1 MKSTSLEYI
10 KEDIQAAVA
19 VKQYMLMDHLLL
31 QDIHNVALCC
41 VAALQRGNKILFAGN
56 GGSAADAQHLAA
68 ELVGRYKLDRPGL
81 PAMALTTDTSIL
93 TALAND
99 FGYEEVF
106 ARQLQALGKH
116 GDVFVAISTSG
127 YSPNILRAINQAISM
142 NLFVI
147 VLTGSSSGAP
157 ARESGYHY
165 CLSIPST
172 DTARIQECHI
182 MIGHIIC
189 SYIEQKMFPGAAA

>member
-1 MKSTSLEYI
+1 MKSAALEYI

-31 QDIHNVALCC
+31 QDIHSVALCC

-99 FGYEEVF
+99 FGYEEIF

-127 YSPNILRAINQAISM
+127 YSSNILRAINQAIEM
-142 NLFVI
+142 KLFVI

-157 ARESGYHY
+157 ARDSGYHY
-165 CLSIPST
+165 CLNIPST

-189 SYIEQKMFPGAAA
+189 SYIEQKMFPGATA